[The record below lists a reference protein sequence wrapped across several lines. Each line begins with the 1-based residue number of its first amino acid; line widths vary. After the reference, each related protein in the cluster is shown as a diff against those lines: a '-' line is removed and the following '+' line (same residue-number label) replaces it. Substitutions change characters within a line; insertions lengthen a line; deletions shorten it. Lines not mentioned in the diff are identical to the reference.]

1 MKRRAPQHEIVV
13 VERNRADDTF
23 GWGVVFSDQTMDNL
37 RANDAP
43 NADQIA
49 DSFAHWDVIDIH
61 FKGTLTSSG
70 GHGFSGIGRKR
81 LLHILQERARAL
93 GVSLRF
99 EHPVEDLG
107 AYADVDLLVAADGVN
122 SRVREAGARHF
133 KPDIDVRRNKF
144 IWLGIERVFDACT
157 FVTTQV

>member
-1 MKRRAPQHEIVV
+1 MSGL
-13 VERNRADDTF
+13 DDN
-23 GWGVVFSDQTMDNL
+23 GARVFEDEGFLFFPSL
-37 RANDAP
+37 F
-43 NADQIA
+43 
-49 DSFAHWDVIDIH
+49 S
-61 FKGTLTSSG
+61 
-70 GHGFSGIGRKR
+70 HGFSGIGRKR

-144 IWLGIERVFDACT
+144 IWLGTERVFDAFT